1 MRCRFC
7 GGEVGETATFCPTCG
22 ERLSETPAPQPV
34 ASPPADEE
42 ASPVNRVRRR
52 NTADDPEAEI
62 WQGSYSPKA
71 MYGEWVA
78 GGVATVGAIV
88 LAVLLVPTGVGTAI
102 VFGLVVLMWLFLAAR
117 LLYLKYSVNY
127 RLTSQRFVHQS
138 GLLSRVTDRI
148 EVIDMDDISF
158 AQGPI
163 QRMLGVGTI
172 RITSSDRTH
181 PELVLRGIEN
191 VADVSGLID
200 NARRKERVRRGLH
213 IEAV

>member
-7 GGEVGETATFCPTCG
+7 GGEVGDQATFCPTCG
-22 ERLSETPAPQPV
+22 ERLGEAAAPPAGAPPASSDATPA
-34 ASPPADEE
+34 S
-42 ASPVNRVRRR
+42 RLRRR
-52 NTADDPEAEI
+52 NVADDPEAEL
-62 WQGSYSPKA
+62 WEGSYSPKA

-78 GGVATVGAIV
+78 GAVVTIGAIV
-88 LAVLLVPTGVGTAI
+88 LGVLLVPTGVGPLVI
-102 VFGLVVLMWLFLAAR
+102 GGLVVLMWLFLIGR
-117 LLYLKYSVNY
+117 MLYLRYSVNY
-127 RLTSQRFVHQS
+127 RLTTQRFVHQS
-138 GLLSRVTDRI
+138 GILSRVTDRI

-191 VADVSGLID
+191 VAEVSSLID

>member
-7 GGEVGETATFCPTCG
+7 AGEVGEQATFCPTCG
-22 ERLSETPAPQPV
+22 ERLSEAPAPQPV
-34 ASPPADEE
+34 VSPPARDE
-42 ASPVNRVRRR
+42 ASPANRVRRR
-52 NTADDPEAEI
+52 NVADDPEAEL
-62 WQGSYSPKA
+62 WQGSFSPKA
-71 MYGEWVA
+71 MYGEWVVGA
-78 GGVATVGAIV
+78 VATVVAIIVGVLLAATAVGPAIV
-88 LAVLLVPTGVGTAI
+88 AGV
-102 VFGLVVLMWLFLAAR
+102 VVLMWLFLAAR
-117 LLYLKYSVNY
+117 MLYLKYSVNY

-138 GLLSRVTDRI
+138 GILSRVTDRI

-158 AQGPI
+158 AQGPV

-181 PELVLRGIEN
+181 PEIVLRGIEN
-191 VADVSGLID
+191 VAEVSSLID

>member
-7 GGEVGETATFCPTCG
+7 GGEVGEQATFCPTCG
-22 ERLSETPAPQPV
+22 ERLGETPASPTGT
-34 ASPPADEE
+34 PPASSE
-42 ASPVNRVRRR
+42 ASPTNRVRRR
-52 NTADDPEAEI
+52 NVADDPEAEL
-62 WQGSYSPKA
+62 WEGSYSPKA

-78 GGVATVGAIV
+78 GAVVTVAGVVIAVLFFATVGV
-88 LAVLLVPTGVGTAI
+88 PAVVIGLL
-102 VFGLVVLMWLFLAAR
+102 VLMWLFLVGR
-117 LLYLKYSVNY
+117 LLYLKHSVNY

-138 GLLSRVTDRI
+138 GILSRVTDRI

-158 AQGPI
+158 AQGPV

-191 VADVSGLID
+191 VAEVSSLID